1 MRFLILD
8 RSVGRI
14 EKKNLMKIIRSLG
27 IGGLVPQHQQWV
39 VAKLR
44 ERGKKD
50 QMPKLLCDTKMVW
63 KRRYQF
69 FLFFFFF
76 ENAKVWVGRTTL
88 NGEKEGDGLSNKTI
102 SSEIMLLILII
113 PLLNRLAINTN
124 KFIIPN
130 YRFRYI
136 LLFLLE
142 LLNNCELNSTQTS
155 FWMKAMA

>member
-1 MRFLILD
+1 MSCCKIKRAWEKGSNAKTPMRH
-8 RSVGRI
+8 
-14 EKKNLMKIIRSLG
+14 KNGLKTSLP
-27 IGGLVPQHQQWV
+27 I
-39 VAKLR
+39 
-44 ERGKKD
+44 
-50 QMPKLLCDTKMVW
+50 
-63 KRRYQF
+63 F
-69 FLFFFFF
+69 SFFFFF

-155 FWMKAMA
+155 F